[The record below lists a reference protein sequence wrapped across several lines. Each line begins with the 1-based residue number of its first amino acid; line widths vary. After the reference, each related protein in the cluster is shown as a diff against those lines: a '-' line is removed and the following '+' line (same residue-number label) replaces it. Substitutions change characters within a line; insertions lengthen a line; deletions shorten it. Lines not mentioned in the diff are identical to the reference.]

1 MTMTTN
7 KLTLVTTTVNGIT
20 TRSVEHPEHGPLI
33 MAADLVEGLG
43 YHALARDVLMKAR
56 VPPTD
61 RIRITGSSIAVSSS
75 GMAAKFGTALFI
87 TRKGVNLV
95 LMKSGKPIAQE
106 IRQWLAGDV
115 MPAIADTGGYLLNEA
130 ARDTARADTRQ
141 TMPLPEHLGGA
152 YEALIA
158 EKRKNIA
165 CYQ

>member
-1 MTMTTN
+1 MTTD
-7 KLTLVTTTVNGIT
+7 KLTLVSTTLNGIA

-33 MAADLVEGLG
+33 MAMDLVRGLG
-43 YHALARDVLMKAR
+43 YASPNTTQTVTKAG
-56 VPPTD
+56 VPATEFVRLTASD
-61 RIRITGSSIAVSSS
+61 LSHG
-75 GMAAKFGTALFI
+75 KGTPNHINGVAYFL

-95 LMKSGKPIAQE
+95 LMYSGKPIAQE
-106 IRQWLAGDV
+106 TRQWLAGDV

-152 YEALIA
+152 YEALIT
-158 EKRKNIA
+158 EKRKHIT